1 MGITKTLFI
10 IFLPILLLGQVD
22 TVSFEQIKIIPG
34 STVPDFSALD
44 ETEEIR
50 QLSELK
56 GKKNLIMIFFRGYWW
71 PHCRRQLAELSKI
84 KLPKDTKLWTV
95 SVEGLSANAK
105 FKKQNTKK
113 GHPITFPLLW
123 DMDGEIINSFGL
135 KDPRYKGGK
144 YEGIPYA
151 STYIIDKNGK
161 VIFAH
166 IALTYSKRPSIDQI
180 LSEL

>member
-1 MGITKTLFI
+1 
-10 IFLPILLLGQVD
+10 
-22 TVSFEQIKIIPG
+22 
-34 STVPDFSALD
+34 
-44 ETEEIR
+44 
-50 QLSELK
+50 
-56 GKKNLIMIFFRGYWW
+56 
-71 PHCRRQLAELSKI
+71 LAELSNI
-84 KLPKDTKLWTV
+84 KLPKDTKLWAI

-105 FKKQNTKK
+105 FNKQNAIK

-161 VIFAH
+161 VVFAH